1 MLDNFRI
8 AKFLFSARH
17 FHIEGDNMQNNQRQH
32 ARRYYSTPKPCLLR
46 KSEEHPWEPGLIH
59 NLSLGGARLE
69 TTSKIS
75 KGEAF
80 QIKVSC
86 SEEVTVACIAINV
99 EDVIVGVSFGLL
111 EEKTVNMLEVEIS
124 QDTDAYLDS
133 LLD

>member
-1 MLDNFRI
+1 
-8 AKFLFSARH
+8 
-17 FHIEGDNMQNNQRQH
+17 MQNNQRQH
-32 ARRYYSTPKPCLLR
+32 ARRYYSTPKPCYLR
-46 KSEEHPWEPGLIH
+46 KSEEHPWEPGVIH

-69 TTSKIS
+69 STTKIS

-80 QIKVSC
+80 QIKFNC
-86 SEEVTVACIAINV
+86 TEEVTVACIAVNV

-111 EEKTVNMLEVEIS
+111 EKETADLLEVEIS

>member
-1 MLDNFRI
+1 
-8 AKFLFSARH
+8 
-17 FHIEGDNMQNNQRQH
+17 MQNNQRQH

-46 KSEEHPWEPGLIH
+46 KTEEQPWEPGVIH

-69 TTSKIS
+69 STAKIS

-80 QIKVSC
+80 QIKVNC
-86 SEEVTVACIAINV
+86 TEEIIVACIAMNI

-111 EEKTVNMLEVEIS
+111 EKETADLLEVEIS